1 LLAFLCQTIVE
12 PSLVPDQ
19 VREFFFDSL
28 TRLGRGQ
35 VPLVSVERDSVKDDG
50 RPGLT
55 DIVWR
60 NQGVV
65 VDHRSRVHGLS
76 EDPKFGVLLEESD
89 TPLAVAAHRQAF
101 PLDFLIV
108 LDRVG
113 HTFS

>member
-1 LLAFLCQTIVE
+1 
-12 PSLVPDQ
+12 
-19 VREFFFDSL
+19 
-28 TRLGRGQ
+28 
-35 VPLVSVERDSVKDDG
+35 
-50 RPGLT
+50 
-55 DIVWR
+55 
-60 NQGVV
+60 VV